1 MYLGLGSRNSKLV
14 SASEPTKEKLAY
26 VEAQS
31 CSNFRTIIKQEVT
44 AATILVVPKCKLIQT
59 SNGQLLIHN
68 DFNEATNYKI
78 LEGDDTTDKW
88 TMAYINSKYK
98 KSVDKII
105 FTPNSL
111 SDQSIVLLEGNTVW
125 KGFKILKQFVVSSE
139 KALPTTSN
147 IDTIDSFVDNS
158 KIILKQRNTKEIGK
172 SILRSQ
178 QVNIGFKRT
187 ITKGKDKQTTKTT
200 VDLQEQNK
208 FSFMYLHPAKVELE
222 QQNTDSH
229 IILDKRLFVTE
240 NIYGSQISYVKQVGS
255 ILSFCL
261 FIFWIVTSTVSVMF
275 TIRFIRD
282 LAQIINKKY
291 LESYYLNQIKRHL
304 FKFRKIYNA
313 LIDRKNEP
321 EYQEIFTEIE
331 QFLQYSFDQIDFEEL
346 KDLFSRM
353 RQLDELLPD
362 LEEVETIIPEAS
374 TLDMPESQKILNQK
388 IDEVIAQKAKFN
400 LSQIM

>member
-1 MYLGLGSRNSKLV
+1 
-14 SASEPTKEKLAY
+14 
-26 VEAQS
+26 
-31 CSNFRTIIKQEVT
+31 
-44 AATILVVPKCKLIQT
+44 
-59 SNGQLLIHN
+59 
-68 DFNEATNYKI
+68 
-78 LEGDDTTDKW
+78 
-88 TMAYINSKYK
+88 
-98 KSVDKII
+98 
-105 FTPNSL
+105 
-111 SDQSIVLLEGNTVW
+111 
-125 KGFKILKQFVVSSE
+125 
-139 KALPTTSN
+139 
-147 IDTIDSFVDNS
+147 
-158 KIILKQRNTKEIGK
+158 
-172 SILRSQ
+172 
-178 QVNIGFKRT
+178 
-187 ITKGKDKQTTKTT
+187 
-200 VDLQEQNK
+200 
-208 FSFMYLHPAKVELE
+208 MYLHPAKVELE

>member
-1 MYLGLGSRNSKLV
+1 
-14 SASEPTKEKLAY
+14 
-26 VEAQS
+26 
-31 CSNFRTIIKQEVT
+31 
-44 AATILVVPKCKLIQT
+44 VVPKCKLIQT

-105 FTPNSL
+105 LTPNSF
-111 SDQSIVLLEGNTVW
+111 SDQSIILLEGNTVW

-200 VDLQEQNK
+200 VDLQGQNK

-222 QQNTDSH
+222 Q
-229 IILDKRLFVTE
+229 
-240 NIYGSQISYVKQVGS
+240 
-255 ILSFCL
+255 
-261 FIFWIVTSTVSVMF
+261 
-275 TIRFIRD
+275 
-282 LAQIINKKY
+282 
-291 LESYYLNQIKRHL
+291 
-304 FKFRKIYNA
+304 
-313 LIDRKNEP
+313 
-321 EYQEIFTEIE
+321 
-331 QFLQYSFDQIDFEEL
+331 
-346 KDLFSRM
+346 
-353 RQLDELLPD
+353 
-362 LEEVETIIPEAS
+362 
-374 TLDMPESQKILNQK
+374 
-388 IDEVIAQKAKFN
+388 
-400 LSQIM
+400 